1 VKLIGSGK
9 VVILHYRSIGA
20 RLYTVQLEVAR
31 GCMKKRK
38 TWAFLALGVGVAIA
52 VNSTGNILK
61 LWGAGSRLSEA
72 EQTLVEKEAENA
84 TLKARLEEVKSDE
97 FVEREARDKLGMV
110 REGEILVVLPQTEES
125 SNPQA
130 INLPDDSTNWQKW
143 MRLYFGEKK

>member
-1 VKLIGSGK
+1 
-9 VVILHYRSIGA
+9 
-20 RLYTVQLEVAR
+20 
-31 GCMKKRK
+31 MKKRK

-130 INLPDDSTNWQKW
+130 TNLPDDSTNWQKW